1 MQAPQATG
9 RRVMLIHPPSGL
21 YRRDDR
27 CQSKVSDQ
35 TVQVV
40 FPPLNLAYLAACL
53 ERAGAECFVRDYP
66 PQRATLADFERDLHA
81 LRPTELVV
89 GVTFPTLANDL
100 EACAI
105 AKAAVPGLRVIGRGE
120 LFQVLDRPLLA
131 EHPALDVVLR
141 GEAEETIVELVS
153 GRPPAEILGISYR
166 PDPWSGK
173 PEDVVRTQDRPF
185 LRELDQLPLPARH
198 LLDNSL
204 YRTPESG
211 RMLTTI
217 ETQRGCPAKC
227 IYCPAPIANG
237 YRIRTRSPQSIVDEL
252 RDCIDRHGIRD
263 FLFHAD
269 TFTWMKK
276 WVLELCAVIE
286 REGFAIR
293 WGCNSRVD
301 TIDDERLAAM
311 KRAGCWVIGFG
322 VETGNAETLD
332 KIKKNAKLS
341 DAENAFRLCRKH
353 GIRSHCFLVIGFP
366 WETREM
372 IEETIEFAR
381 SLDPDFFD
389 VNIAYP
395 LPGTE
400 FDQLVRDEGLLDF
413 DRTANGGYGIPA
425 VRTHALDA
433 EELDRLRR
441 QALLR
446 LYFRPAYIART
457 LWQAGS
463 PAVMARYI
471 GAGVR
476 RAGSLLRSSLADRSA
491 AKMRSQP
498 ATTSNR

>member
-1 MQAPQATG
+1 
-9 RRVMLIHPPSGL
+9 MLLTHPPSGL

-27 CQSKVSDQ
+27 CQSKVEDQ

-53 ERAGAECFVRDYP
+53 ERAGVACMIRDYP
-66 PQRATLADFERDLHA
+66 AARGTIADYEQDLATFA
-81 LRPTELVV
+81 PTDVLL

-100 EACAI
+100 EACRVAHER
-105 AKAAVPGLRVIGRGE
+105 VPNVRVIGRGE
-120 LFQVLDRPLLA
+120 VFHVHDQALLR

-153 GRPPAEILGISYR
+153 GIPLAEIKGISYR
-166 PDPWSGK
+166 EESTNGDAPR
-173 PEDVVRTQDRPF
+173 VVRTPDRPF
-185 LRELDQLPLPARH
+185 LRDLDSLPFPARH
-198 LLDNSL
+198 LLDNRL

-237 YRIRTRSPQSIVDEL
+237 YRIRTRSPQNILAEITECVE
-252 RDCIDRHGIRD
+252 RFGIRD

-269 TFTWMKK
+269 TFTWMKP
-276 WVLELCAVIE
+276 WVLELCQGIVDAGL
-286 REGFAIR
+286 RIR

-301 TIDDERLAAM
+301 TIDEERLVAM

-322 VETGNAETLD
+322 VETGSQETLAR
-332 KIKKNAKLS
+332 IKKNTKLS
-341 DAENAFRLCRKH
+341 EAEQAFRLCRKV
-353 GIRSHCFLVIGFP
+353 GIRSHCFMVIGFP

-372 IEETIEFAR
+372 IEETVAFTR
-381 SLDPDFFD
+381 RLDPDFFD
-389 VNIAYP
+389 FNIAYP

-400 FDQLVRDEGLLDF
+400 FDQLVREQGLIDES
-413 DRTANGGYGIPA
+413 RTVNGGYGIPA
-425 VRTHALDA
+425 VRTQTLNA
-433 EELDRLRR
+433 EELHQLRR

-446 LYFRPAYIART
+446 LYFRPRYIVRT

-463 PAVMARYI
+463 PAIMARYLV
-471 GAGVR
+471 AAAR
-476 RAGSLLRSSLADRSA
+476 RATALLRG
-491 AKMRSQP
+491 
-498 ATTSNR
+498 